1 MGCQELSIS
10 HEGLLHQVTTDG
22 QMLNKWSTLVFMG
35 KISSLRA
42 LKKEKL

>member
-1 MGCQELSIS
+1 MGCREFSIS
-10 HEGLLHQVTTDG
+10 HEGLLHPITTDG
-22 QMLNKWSTLVFMG
+22 KILNKWSTLVFMG

>member
-1 MGCQELSIS
+1 MKA
-10 HEGLLHQVTTDG
+10 LLHPVTTDG
-22 QMLNKWSTLVFMG
+22 KILNKWSILVFMG